1 MPFSTFWL
9 DPKNKV
15 LVQNYNV
22 LWPKRYYDPVSLNI
36 LSKVYRYSLNYF
48 YASLISVSDV
58 DFFANVGKVI
68 LPKISSSVKNTKDV
82 QTFIDEFIEGTGSI
96 PNLNN
101 ESIGADD
108 GIEAPKK
115 NVSITKFKE
124 YLENNKDWLEWKFS
138 VKVKV
143 SEEIEEQSK
152 IKTTLPNLDDSV
164 SPRNQRN
171 QKLLRS
177 QELLMPRSI

>member
-1 MPFSTFWL
+1 MFPL
-9 DPKNKV
+9 
-15 LVQNYNV
+15 QNI
-22 LWPKRYYDPVSLNI
+22 R
-36 LSKVYRYSLNYF
+36 
-48 YASLISVSDV
+48 
-58 DFFANVGKVI
+58 
-68 LPKISSSVKNTKDV
+68 NTY
-82 QTFIDEFIEGTGSI
+82 I
-96 PNLNN
+96 
-101 ESIGADD
+101 
-108 GIEAPKK
+108 
-115 NVSITKFKE
+115 
-124 YLENNKDWLEWKFS
+124 ENNKDWLEWKFS

>member
-82 QTFIDEFIEGTGSI
+82 QTFIDEFIEGTKKYRG
-96 PNLNN
+96 
-101 ESIGADD
+101 EEKF
-108 GIEAPKK
+108 GIIYSLA
-115 NVSITKFKE
+115 
-124 YLENNKDWLEWKFS
+124 
-138 VKVKV
+138 VKY
-143 SEEIEEQSK
+143 
-152 IKTTLPNLDDSV
+152 DDSGA
-164 SPRNQRN
+164 
-171 QKLLRS
+171 
-177 QELLMPRSI
+177 